1 MSALAPLVLTLLA
14 FGPSKPVAADA
25 VTLKDGQT
33 VLGQVVE
40 PTTPNKMLM
49 VVRRDWMDE
58 HLRTWPKRWKAAEAP
73 LVKQGRTQRRQRL
86 EAWKKDR
93 AQGAEKDDVITP
105 WIDAELARL
114 KDDDPAAKPSRLM
127 LVTLSR
133 TDVRRVKRA
142 PKEAARPL
150 RLGWRIGLKEAESLP
165 IEDLTSALEGR
176 GFSAKGTDP
185 AAVDDLLPVLA
196 EPESRWL
203 TRRAA
208 TEVAHDKNLRFVRYQ
223 GLVLPDGEG
232 AAPADAMNA
241 FGALKGLL
249 EGEQPTDPLPGKLR
263 AIADRGRIGATV
275 TALEIAPDM
284 ATVKVE
290 STLWVRV
297 GPERWAPAL
306 ARPAVVRPDDLRP
319 DAGAELAGDPQV
331 KGAFDL
337 IEGLGLGQIPPEFK
351 QRSLRVG
358 SATQKALQAA
368 RGGLDEALTQ
378 LAFPVTELRK
388 DEPRPKPPAEA
399 PAPAKP

>member
-14 FGPSKPVAADA
+14 VGPSKPVAADA

-40 PTTPNKMLM
+40 PTTPNRMLL
-49 VVRRDWMDE
+49 VVRRDWIDE
-58 HLRTWPKRWKAAEAP
+58 HLRNWPKRWKAAEAP
-73 LVKQGRTQRRQRL
+73 LVKQGRTQRQRRL

-93 AQGAEKDDVITP
+93 AAAAEKDDVIHP

-114 KDDDPAAKPSRLM
+114 KDDDPEAKPSRLM
-127 LVTLSR
+127 LVTLTRS
-133 TDVRRVKRA
+133 DVRRVRRA
-142 PKEAARPL
+142 PKEAARLL
-150 RLGWRIGLKEAESLP
+150 RLGWRIGLKDPESLP

-185 AAVDDLLPVLA
+185 AAVGDLLPVVA

-203 TRRAA
+203 ARRAA

-241 FGALKGLL
+241 LGALKGLL
-249 EGEQPTDPLPGKLR
+249 EGEPPTDPLPGKLR
-263 AIADRGRIGATV
+263 AIANRGRIGATV

-297 GPERWAPAL
+297 GPDRWVPAFS
-306 ARPAVVRPDDLRP
+306 RPAVVRPDDLRP

-337 IEGLGLGQIPPEFK
+337 IEGLGLGQIPPELK

-368 RGGLDEALTQ
+368 RGGLDEAITQ
-378 LAFPVTELRK
+378 LAFPVTEL
-388 DEPRPKPPAEA
+388 PRDDPKPKPPADR
-399 PAPAKP
+399 PAPANP